1 MAVFTGPRPV
11 HTSQGR
17 SLPLERKVCPMSSRQ
32 RRLSLLLALLLL
44 VGGAVFL
51 AYSGFFAACSSPEAL
66 RAYISRSAPYSHLLF
81 FTVQFL
87 SVILAPIPSNITA
100 AAGGMLFGTW
110 CAFLLTFAAVFTGS
124 LVVFQL
130 ARVLGGSFVDRV
142 VSRRLSEKYQDI
154 IRSKTSVFLILA
166 LLFPY
171 FPDDVL
177 CILAGLTDLS
187 FRRFTLIVLFT
198 RPWGLL
204 FASALGGSSLSI
216 PLWGLV
222 AIGLLCL
229 AVFAAGLAYGDR
241 LEQAILRRLHHR
253 RDS

>member
-1 MAVFTGPRPV
+1 MGN
-11 HTSQGR
+11 R
-17 SLPLERKVCPMSSRQ
+17 SRW
-32 RRLSLLLALLLL
+32 LSFALVLLLL
-44 VGGAVFL
+44 LGGLFFL
-51 AYSGFFAACSSPEAL
+51 YHSGFFAACTSPTAL
-66 RAYISRSAPYSHLLF
+66 RAYIDRSAPYSHLLF
-81 FTVQFL
+81 FLVQFL
-87 SVILAPIPSNITA
+87 SVVLAPIPSNITA

-110 CAFLLTFAAVFTGS
+110 LAFLLTFAAVFLGS

-130 ARVLGGSFVDRV
+130 ARQLGQGFAERL

-166 LLFPY
+166 FLFPY

-187 FRRFTLIVLFT
+187 FRRFTLIVLLT

-204 FASALGGSSLSI
+204 FASALGGSSFSF

-222 AIGLLCL
+222 LIGVLGIAIFFLGM
-229 AVFAAGLAYGDR
+229 AYGVR
-241 LEQAILRRLHHR
+241 LEQAILRRLRTHQK
-253 RDS
+253 S